1 MREISNGEGS
11 VTLPRSEYDRI
22 MKNNF
27 IAKKIMQFL
36 YDNCKKASYS
46 DDELTFSTMY
56 LNELLKT
63 VDTEYYAYMLDIKR
77 KEAERNESK

>member
-1 MREISNGEGS
+1 MREVNSGEGT
-11 VTLPRSEYDRI
+11 VKLPRSEYDRI

-27 IAKKIMQFL
+27 IAKTVMQFL
-36 YDNCKKASYS
+36 YGNCKKSSY
-46 DDELTFSTMY
+46 DDELTFNTMY
-56 LNELLKT
+56 LNDLLKI

>member
-1 MREISNGEGS
+1 MREVNSGEGT
-11 VTLPRSEYDRI
+11 VKLPRSEYDRI

-27 IAKKIMQFL
+27 IAKKVMQFL
-36 YDNCKKASYS
+36 YGNCEKASYS

-56 LNELLKT
+56 LSELLKT